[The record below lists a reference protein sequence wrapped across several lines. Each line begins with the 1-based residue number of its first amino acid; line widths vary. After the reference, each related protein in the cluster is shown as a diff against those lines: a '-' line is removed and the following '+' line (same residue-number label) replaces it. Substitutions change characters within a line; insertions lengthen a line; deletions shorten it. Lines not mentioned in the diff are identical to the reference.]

1 MQNGLRAFET
11 FEQLTSKFLQL
22 FLPQIPQKDLIA
34 QFYALYQE
42 SHETVSQF
50 VIPFQNFQLQISR
63 SIPDNKL
70 KDVVLEAIREPLRTT
85 LKVFD
90 FRNQTIDSCVVASD

>member
-50 VIPFQNFQLQISR
+50 VIRFQNFQLQISR

-70 KDVVLEAIREPLRTT
+70 KDVFFEAICEPYE
-85 LKVFD
+85 
-90 FRNQTIDSCVVASD
+90 QH